1 MRRILLSILLAIV
14 AVGANA
20 QFKASVDSRYHLDP
34 NPYGIKF
41 NFARVCAQL
50 GVDKEEFGR
59 FLITQW
65 GRPASAEHDYS
76 LYLLTDGGGG
86 ANYYYEL
93 TQDGRKATNYGERK
107 WRCDISPYSIEF
119 NQFLFMVQAYADDEG
134 EPLLNIGDVCHAVFA
149 LEYKGRIAT
158 FDITMNIT
166 KEEGPVIPLSSL
178 EKVGE
183 KVISGHFNYETD
195 QRLDINFNTEAIAG
209 LFGSDVEPLN
219 LELYGMR
226 DAEQQLISLGAGS
239 LKIDGTQNWDR
250 KFYEVYHLDYSSVGL
265 HVWVDSNT
273 FRGGQK
279 TSGSVFLVADGKY
292 YELILDIQFGD
303 EYADQES
310 FDIVKTE
317 QMDVQLVYT
326 EQYFTY
332 RNREDGRYGL
342 ISTDIDEAA
351 AKALIGTD
359 SPKLFAEQ
367 KKDNVYNFTSRY
379 NAAPGQGFWFVSDEE
394 GQLYRQPTYNKSIG
408 VYYTEGSLKWY
419 EDPYMVELGNKYK
432 LNLYLANPEN
442 GKAVKYEIGIELVKE
457 LQTES
462 VAYVRKLPIGMED
475 ANGIQSAPISK
486 PSSSA
491 LYDLSGR
498 RLEQKPQKGIYI
510 QDGRVLIQR

>member
-1 MRRILLSILLAIV
+1 MKRILLSILLAIV
-14 AVGANA
+14 AMGANA
-20 QFKASVDSRYHLDP
+20 QFKGSVDARYHLDP
-34 NPYGIKF
+34 ESYAIQF

-50 GVDKEEFGR
+50 GVDKEDFGKL
-59 FLITQW
+59 LITQW
-65 GRPASAEHDYS
+65 GRPASGEHDYS

-86 ANYYYEL
+86 AVSNYQL

-166 KEEGPVIPLSSL
+166 KEDGPAIPLSSL

-183 KVISGHFNYETD
+183 QMFTGTYDYATD
-195 QRLDINFNTEAIAG
+195 KQLDFSTEGITA
-209 LFGSDVEPLN
+209 LFGDDVEPLN

-226 DAEQQLISLGAGS
+226 DAEKELIIRGGGR
-239 LKIDGTQNWDR
+239 LKIDGTPNLDR
-250 KFYEVYHLDYSSVGL
+250 RSREFYSLRYDMNGI
-265 HVWVDSNT
+265 HVSAESDI
-273 FRGGQK
+273 FKGGQK

-442 GKAVKYEIGIELVKE
+442 GKAVKYEINVELVKE
-457 LQTES
+457 LQTKN

-475 ANGIQSAPISK
+475 ANSIQSTPISQ

-498 RLEQKPQKGIYI
+498 KLQQKPTKGIYI
-510 QDGRVLIQR
+510 KGQKKVLVK